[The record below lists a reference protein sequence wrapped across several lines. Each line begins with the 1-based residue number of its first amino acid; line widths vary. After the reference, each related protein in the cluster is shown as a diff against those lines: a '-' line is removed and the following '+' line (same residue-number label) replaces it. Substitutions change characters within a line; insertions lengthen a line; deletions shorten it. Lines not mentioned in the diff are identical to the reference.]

1 MGTSTKHTAA
11 AKNSGKQGPTRL
23 TSRNGRLAFEF
34 SRTSRGVY
42 VERVEIT
49 GTSSSM
55 THGMLVMKPGDFAL
69 YLETD
74 VARFEE
80 PALYSLVQQRVEEML
95 DANP

>member
-1 MGTSTKHTAA
+1 MGTATKHNAA

-23 TSRNGRLAFEF
+23 TSRSGRLAFEL

-42 VERVEIT
+42 IERVEIISA
-49 GTSSSM
+49 SSSM
-55 THGMLVMKPGDFAL
+55 THGMLAMKHGDFAR

-80 PALYSLVQQRVEEML
+80 PALYSLVQQQIEEML
-95 DANP
+95 DVNP

>member
-1 MGTSTKHTAA
+1 MGTATKHNAA
-11 AKNSGKQGPTRL
+11 AKSSGKHGPTRL
-23 TSRNGRLAFEF
+23 ESRNGRLAFEL

-42 VERVEIT
+42 VERVEVISA
-49 GTSSSM
+49 SSSM
-55 THGMLVMKPGDFAL
+55 THGMLVMKSGDFER

-80 PALYSLVQQRVEEML
+80 PTLYSLVQRQVEEML